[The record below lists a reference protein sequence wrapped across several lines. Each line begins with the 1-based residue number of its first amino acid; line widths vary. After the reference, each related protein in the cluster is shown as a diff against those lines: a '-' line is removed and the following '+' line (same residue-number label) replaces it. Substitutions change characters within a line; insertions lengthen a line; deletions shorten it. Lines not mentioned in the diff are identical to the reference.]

1 MEDKKLTTW
10 RVQVFQKA
18 EYRTGKL
25 GKYAEAAAQMGIAKL
40 SACLTGRLYLLRG
53 ELSSAEV
60 KKLSQEL
67 LVDPVTESYSI
78 TPQAEAELKTPQI
91 EVTPLPGVTDPA
103 AENLVRASQLMGIK
117 VDTAATGQIFLLND
131 ELDTETLEQLAEKVF
146 SNPVVQQTAV
156 NRPIVP
162 PFVNYAEGDGLV
174 ESIPLTEA
182 TDRELETISQER
194 RLSLN
199 LEEMQAVQVWYKSEG
214 REPTDLEL
222 EMLAQTWSE
231 HCVHKTFRA
240 KIDYTGP
247 DGETETIDGILKTY
261 LRAATD
267 KVAKPWV
274 KSAFVDNAGIVA
286 FTDEF
291 DLAFKVE
298 THNHPSALEP
308 FGGANTGIGGCIRD
322 VLGVSARPIANT
334 DILCFGPQ
342 EMNGA
347 TLPEGVLHPTRVKS
361 GVIAGIEDYGN
372 KMGIPT
378 VNGSIVYHPGY
389 VANPLVYAG
398 CLGILPVGSHVTEPQ
413 PGDLIV
419 ALGGR
424 TGRDGLRGA
433 TFSSMEMDVSTGDIA
448 GSSVQIGH
456 PIMEKQTQ
464 EVILQA
470 RDAKL
475 YTAITDCGAGGFS
488 SAVGEMS
495 EELGARI
502 QLKNMPLKYPGLRP
516 WEMWLSEAQE
526 RMVLAV
532 PEANLA
538 ALQTICDGQDV
549 ELTILGEFTGDKRL
563 QIFYGDRLVGDLSE
577 EFLHDGIPQR
587 KMTAKW
593 ERTKKVDPNI
603 VHDEVAAAGHEATLL
618 NLLAHPNINSR
629 EETIRVYDHE
639 VQGSTA
645 VKPLVGQAS
654 IGPSDAAVLV
664 PLDTVSASA
673 QNTKGVAL
681 SNGICPQ
688 LTDIDPYNM
697 AWAAIDEAVR
707 NGVAVGADPD
717 QMAILDNFCWGNP
730 NLPDRLGSLVRCSQ
744 GCYDA
749 AVAFGTPYISGK
761 DSLNNEY
768 TGADGK
774 KHAIPGTL
782 LISAMAIVP
791 KVENTVTMD
800 FKSTGESI
808 YLLGVTGEHL
818 AGTHFE
824 LLGHQVGGDGP
835 QPVKNALDHY
845 RLVHQAM
852 LAGWVS
858 AAHDCSE
865 GGLAVAL
872 AEMALAGNIG
882 AQVELSD
889 MPTAIDVSTVAKLFA
904 ESTSRLVM
912 TVKQGHEADFEALMA
927 NAPVAKIGETA
938 GQTLNIEEDGNTLLN
953 TPIEDLIVAFRGELP
968 PAHKPSKQKE
978 TQTEIKSAANY
989 NGSQPKVLILH
1000 ANGSNRD
1007 RDAALAC
1014 EMAGGAPEIV
1024 HINQLMSGEKNLLN
1038 YQMLVVP
1045 GGFSYGDDLG
1055 AGVVWSAD
1063 LRYLLGESLADFVA
1077 AEKPVLGICN
1087 GFQVLVKSGLL
1098 EDVFASS
1105 GKGAA
1110 KRDYS
1115 LTYNAQDHFECR
1127 WVTLDAVPNS
1137 KSVFTQGLTEP
1148 IFCPIAHGEGRFET
1162 VNRQTAD
1169 LFAAGRVALTYAGD
1183 SYPANPNGSVAN
1195 IAGICNS
1202 AGNVMGLMPHPENH
1216 IFPWQHPRFHRS
1228 ESGQSGLIL
1237 FENGIK
1243 YAAS

>member
-1 MEDKKLTTW
+1 MEETLVIW
-10 RVQVFQKA
+10 RIQVFQKP
-18 EYRTGKL
+18 EYRSGKP
-25 GKYAEAAAQMGIAKL
+25 GKYIQAAAQLNIAEL
-40 SACLTGRLYLLRG
+40 ESCLAGRLYLLRG
-53 ELSSAEV
+53 NLTRNQVERISN
-60 KKLSQEL
+60 EL
-67 LVDPVTESYSI
+67 LADPVTESYSI
-78 TPQAEAELKTPQI
+78 TPHSPHSGIVDTQPSI

-103 AENLVRASQLMGIK
+103 AENLLHAAEMLGIQLDRA
-117 VDTAATGQIFLLND
+117 TTGQIFILQD
-131 ELDTETLEQLAEKVF
+131 GLDQAQLETLAARVF

-156 NRPIVP
+156 NRPITP
-162 PFVNYAEGDGLV
+162 PFVEYAEGDGLV
-174 ESIPLTEA
+174 ETIPLTQA
-182 TDRELETISQER
+182 NDDELVAISQER
-194 RLSLN
+194 RLSMN
-199 LEEMQAVQVWYKSEG
+199 LEEMQAVQAWYQGEK

-267 KVAKPWV
+267 AVAKPWV
-274 KSAFVDNAGIVA
+274 KSAFVDNAGIVE

-342 EMNGA
+342 DIDGA
-347 TLPEGVLHPTRVKS
+347 TLPEGVLHPARVRS

-378 VNGSIVYHPGY
+378 VNGAIFYHPGY

-413 PGDLIV
+413 AGDLVV

-456 PIMEKQTQ
+456 PIMEKQVL
-464 EVILQA
+464 EVILRA
-470 RDAKL
+470 RDEKL

-495 EELGARI
+495 EELGAKI
-502 QLKNMPLKYPGLRP
+502 QLENMPLKYPGLRP

-532 PEANLA
+532 PTGKLD
-538 ALQTICDGQDV
+538 ALQAICDGQDV
-549 ELTILGEFTGDKRL
+549 ELTILGEFTGDGRL

-587 KMTAKW
+587 HMQAEWKRSSRRGEMPGSSENGQEKSA
-593 ERTKKVDPNI
+593 EGISPD
-603 VHDEVAAAGHEATLL
+603 HGDTLL
-618 NLLAHPNINSR
+618 KLLAHPNICSR

-639 VQGSTA
+639 IQGSTA
-645 VKPLVGQAS
+645 VKPLVGVAS
-654 IGPSDAAVLV
+654 IGPSDAAVLI
-664 PLDTVSASA
+664 PRDT
-673 QNTKGVAL
+673 QMETTKGVAL
-681 SNGICPQ
+681 SNGMCPQ

-697 AWAAIDEAVR
+697 AWAAIDEAIR

-730 NLPDRLGSLVRCSQ
+730 NLPDRLGALVRCSQ

-782 LISAMAIVP
+782 LISAMGIVP
-791 KVENTVTMD
+791 DGTKSVTMD
-800 FKSTGESI
+800 FKAAGETI
-808 YLLGVTGEHL
+808 YLLGQTGDHL
-818 AGTHFE
+818 AGSHYE
-824 LLGHQVGGDGP
+824 LLGNASASDGP

-845 RLVHQAM
+845 RLVHQAI

-872 AEMALAGNIG
+872 AEMALAGGIG
-882 AQVELSD
+882 AQIELDD
-889 MPTAIDVSTVAKLFA
+889 MPTAGNLSTPAKLFA
-904 ESTSRLVM
+904 ESTSRLVI
-912 TVKQGHEADFEALMA
+912 TIKPGHEVDFETLLLS
-927 NAPVAKIGETA
+927 APVAKIGVTA
-938 GQTLNIEEDGNTLLN
+938 GQTLKIEEGGNGVMN
-953 TPIEDLIVAFRGELP
+953 TPIADLTVAFRGELP
-968 PAHKPSKQKE
+968 PETNPS
-978 TQTEIKSAANY
+978 TQNNVQQVNVSAPAQI
-989 NGSQPKVLILH
+989 GSRPNVLVLH

-1014 EMAGGAPEIV
+1014 EMAGGTAEIV
-1024 HINQLMSGEKNLLN
+1024 HINQLVAGEKSLLE
-1038 YQMLVVP
+1038 YGMLVVP

-1063 LRYLLGESLADFVA
+1063 LRYLLGQSLADFVSS
-1077 AEKPVLGICN
+1077 ERPILGICN
-1087 GFQVLVKSGLL
+1087 GFQVIVKSGLL
-1098 EDVFASS
+1098 EDVFV
-1105 GKGAA
+1105 GKGEEAA
-1110 KRDYS
+1110 GRGYS

-1127 WVTLDAVPNS
+1127 WVTLDAVQNS
-1137 KSVFTQGLTEP
+1137 KSVFTQGLTDP

-1162 VNRQTAD
+1162 IGRETAD
-1169 LFAAGRVALTYAGD
+1169 LFSAGRVALTYAGD
-1183 SYPANPNGSVAN
+1183 GYPANPNGSVAN
-1195 IAGICNS
+1195 IAGICN
-1202 AGNVMGLMPHPENH
+1202 AKGNVMGLMPHPENH
-1216 IFPWQHPRFHRS
+1216 VFPWQHPRFHRGHG
-1228 ESGQSGLIL
+1228 GQSGLV
-1237 FENGIK
+1237 
-1243 YAAS
+1243 